1 MANGL
6 SKTFPNPERSLAR
19 EITSKSVI
27 ASAPSV
33 APPEIALAEDV
44 FHSMLTLERRRA
56 ERSRQPFVLMLL
68 DATEENGS
76 SGKAL
81 YQALDV
87 LALTTRETDLIGWYQ
102 KGIILGIIFTE
113 LTEDEKYPVPEILR
127 SKVVAA
133 LRERFGVER
142 AGKISISVHLFPQ
155 DWDRERAE
163 TVADSKLYS
172 DLRRQVPAKRVSLAI
187 KRLID
192 VLGSAAFLLVMSP
205 VLAAIAIAIKLTST
219 GSIVFRQERLGQY
232 GERFQ
237 CLKFRTMHTNCDAK
251 VHQDYVQQF
260 IAGQNDNANADA
272 SQPPVYKIKNDPR
285 VTAVGRFLRK
295 TSLDEIPQFWNVLAG
310 QMSLVGPRPPVPYEF
325 EIYDIWHRR
334 RVLEVKPGITG
345 LWQVSG
351 RSRTKF
357 DDMVR
362 LDLRYCKSWSL
373 WLDLKIIVAT
383 PKAVLTGE
391 GAY

>member
-6 SKTFPNPERSLAR
+6 SKILPTTERTVAR
-19 EITSKSVI
+19 EIPSKPAL
-27 ASAPSV
+27 ASAPNAV
-33 APPEIALAEDV
+33 RGDMVLAEDV

-56 ERSRQPFVLMLL
+56 ERSGQPFVLMLL

-76 SGKAL
+76 SGKVL
-81 YQALDV
+81 HQTIDV
-87 LALTTRETDLIGWYQ
+87 LALSTRETDLIGWYQ

-113 LTEDEKYPVPEILR
+113 LTAVENNPVSEVLR
-127 SKVVAA
+127 SKIVAA
-133 LRERFGVER
+133 LREHIGKER
-142 AGKISISVHLFPQ
+142 AAKISISVHLFPQ

-172 DLRRQVPAKRVSLAI
+172 DLHRQVPRKRISLAI

-192 VLGSAAFLLVMSP
+192 VIGSGAFLLLMSP
-205 VLAAIAIAIKLTST
+205 ILAAIAVAIKLTSKGT
-219 GSIVFRQERLGQY
+219 VLFRQERLGQF
-232 GERFQ
+232 GERFE
-237 CLKFRTMHTNCDAK
+237 CLKFRTMYTNCDAK
-251 VHQDYVQQF
+251 VHQEYVQQF
-260 IAGQNDNANADA
+260 IAGNHDNANADP
-272 SQPPVYKIKNDPR
+272 SQPPVYKMKNDHR

-295 TSLDEIPQFWNVLAG
+295 TSLDELPQFWNVLRG
-310 QMSLVGPRPPVPYEF
+310 EMSLVGPRPPVPYEF
-325 EIYDIWHRR
+325 EIYDVWHRR
-334 RVLEVKPGITG
+334 RVLELKPGITG

-357 DDMVR
+357 DEMVR